1 MEELLRTYYAN
12 LNPQATEEEI
22 LAYLQSQGVDMS
34 APQGIASLAPR
45 VMPESSDYT
54 NVIGRDPVS
63 RPTGGIDV
71 LGAYMKP
78 ESFLDYASLITMP
91 TLYAA
96 SRAGEYAMD
105 RARQQRLGA
114 QPSSDDGFG
123 SSDTGG
129 YGATG
134 GEGPGSV
141 GSSGMMAGGV

>member
-22 LAYLQSQGVDMS
+22 LAYLQSQGIDMS

-114 QPSSDDGFG
+114 QPSSDDGFD
-123 SSDTGG
+123 SSDTTASGG
-129 YGATG
+129 PQSMGSAQG
-134 GEGPGSV
+134 G
-141 GSSGMMAGGV
+141 AGGRPY